1 MTSHVQSQY
10 AHTRVERCVKEARMV
25 LMDLFVVVHFIQDSL
40 DLLVAIATLLSE
52 SLLVDLI

>member
-1 MTSHVQSQY
+1 
-10 AHTRVERCVKEARMV
+10 
-25 LMDLFVVVHFIQDSL
+25 MDLFVVVHFIQDSL